1 MVTLPELI
9 SALNDCDFMQ
19 RIGSTIFSNLY
30 PFVALDL
37 EALRINHTTSSPVS
51 PLFIG
56 NLCSFL
62 FNLNMLGIPNN
73 SIDLIKLLL
82 S

>member
-1 MVTLPELI
+1 
-9 SALNDCDFMQ
+9 MQ
-19 RIGSTIFSNLY
+19 RIGLTIFSNLY

-37 EALRINHTTSSPVS
+37 DALRVNNTTSSPVS

-62 FNLNMLGIPNN
+62 FNLNLLGINN
-73 SIDLIKLLL
+73 QSIDLIKLLV

>member
-1 MVTLPELI
+1 
-9 SALNDCDFMQ
+9 MQ
-19 RIGSTIFSNLY
+19 RVGSSVFSNLY

-37 EALRINHTTSSPVS
+37 DALRVNHTTSSPVS
-51 PLFIG
+51 PLFVA

-62 FNLNMLGIPNN
+62 FNLNMLGINN
-73 SIDLIKLLL
+73 YKGDLIKLLL

>member
-1 MVTLPELI
+1 
-9 SALNDCDFMQ
+9 MQ
-19 RIGSTIFSNLY
+19 RIGSSIFSNLY

-37 EALRINHTTSSPVS
+37 DALRINHTTSSPVS
-51 PLFIG
+51 PLFVG

-62 FNLNMLGIPNN
+62 FNLTMLGINN
-73 SIDLIKLLL
+73 DTVDLIKLLL

>member
-1 MVTLPELI
+1 L
-9 SALNDCDFMQ
+9 Q

-30 PFVALDL
+30 PFVALDFD
-37 EALRINHTTSSPVS
+37 ALRVNHTTSSPVS

-62 FNLNMLGIPNN
+62 FNLNLLGIHND

>member
-1 MVTLPELI
+1 
-9 SALNDCDFMQ
+9 MQ
-19 RIGSTIFSNLY
+19 RIGLTVFSNLY

-37 EALRINHTTSSPVS
+37 DALRVNQTTSSPVS
-51 PLFIG
+51 PLFVG

-62 FNLNMLGIPNN
+62 FNLNILGINN
-73 SIDLIKLLL
+73 HTIDLIKLLL

>member
-1 MVTLPELI
+1 
-9 SALNDCDFMQ
+9 MQ

-37 EALRINHTTSSPVS
+37 DALRVNHTTSSPVS
-51 PLFIG
+51 PSFIG

-62 FNLNMLGIPNN
+62 FNLNILGINNN

>member
-1 MVTLPELI
+1 
-9 SALNDCDFMQ
+9 MQ

-30 PFVALDL
+30 PFVELDFD
-37 EALRINHTTSSPVS
+37 ALRVNHNTSSPVS
-51 PLFIG
+51 PLFVA

-62 FNLNMLGIPNN
+62 FNLNMLGINN
-73 SIDLIKLLL
+73 NTVELIKLLL

>member
-1 MVTLPELI
+1 
-9 SALNDCDFMQ
+9 MQ
-19 RIGSTIFSNLY
+19 RIGTTIFSNLY

-37 EALRINHTTSSPVS
+37 DALKINNTTSSPVS

-56 NLCSFL
+56 NLCTFL
-62 FNLNMLGIPNN
+62 FNLNLLGVNN
-73 SIDLIKLLL
+73 ESIDLIKLLL

>member
-1 MVTLPELI
+1 
-9 SALNDCDFMQ
+9 MQ

-62 FNLNMLGIPNN
+62 FNLNMLGISNH